1 MPLRRET
8 VIDAGLALLDEVG
21 LDKLTTRALTARL
34 GVQPGALYWHV
45 KDKRELLGAMA
56 ERVMDEAFAAPTPA
70 SVSPAPSASGDWAE
84 DVTAFAHGM
93 RRALLAHRDGARLVA
108 TYTPLGRSAL
118 RAAEDGLA
126 LLTAAGVPLALAA
139 HFGDTVT
146 SYVTGFVMQEQA
158 VGGVGDPTADLAAYP
173 LLSRWARE
181 GTPPDRDAAF
191 ASGVRLI
198 VDGLRGRVDAGSRGT
213 EGHDDAARGA
223 GADRV

>member
-8 VIDAGLALLDEVG
+8 VIEAGLGLLDEVG
-21 LDKLTTRALTARL
+21 LDKLTTRALTTRL

-56 ERVMDEAFAAPTPA
+56 ERVMDEAFDA
-70 SVSPAPSASGDWAE
+70 PAPASGDWAE
-84 DVTAFAHGM
+84 NVTAFAHGM

-108 TYTPLGRSAL
+108 TYTPFGRSAL
-118 RAAEDGLA
+118 RAAEDGLT

-139 HFGDTVT
+139 HFGDTLT
-146 SYVTGFVMQEQA
+146 GYVTGFVMQEQA
-158 VGGVGDPTADLAAYP
+158 VGGVGDAGADLAAYP

-191 ASGVRLI
+191 ASGVGLI
-198 VDGLRGRVDAGSRGT
+198 VDGLRGRIG
-213 EGHDDAARGA
+213 
-223 GADRV
+223 

>member
-8 VIDAGLALLDEVG
+8 VIEAGLGLLDEVG
-21 LDKLTTRALTARL
+21 LDKLTTRALTTRL

-56 ERVMDEAFAAPTPA
+56 ERVMDEAFAAP
-70 SVSPAPSASGDWAE
+70 SPASGDWAE

-139 HFGDTVT
+139 HFGDTLT
-146 SYVTGFVMQEQA
+146 GYVTGFVMQEQA
-158 VGGVGDPTADLAAYP
+158 VGGVGDAGADLAAYP

-191 ASGVRLI
+191 ASGVGLI
-198 VDGLRGRVDAGSRGT
+198 VDGLRGRIG
-213 EGHDDAARGA
+213 
-223 GADRV
+223 